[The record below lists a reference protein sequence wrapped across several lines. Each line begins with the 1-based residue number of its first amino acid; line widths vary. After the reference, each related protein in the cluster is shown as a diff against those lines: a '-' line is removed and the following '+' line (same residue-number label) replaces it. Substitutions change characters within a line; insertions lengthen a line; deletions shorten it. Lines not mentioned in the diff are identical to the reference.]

1 MIKAARVSLL
11 ILVLTCSA
19 QAGYIPN
26 GTAQPTPTPTPEPS
40 VFIEEEPE
48 ESDTSG
54 GVAQVLAEITLSVLN
69 NMLALL

>member
-1 MIKAARVSLL
+1 MIKAARVSVL

-26 GTAQPTPTPTPEPS
+26 GSAQPTPTPTPEPTF
-40 VFIEEEPE
+40 FIEEEPQGSE
-48 ESDTSG
+48 TPSDVT
-54 GVAQVLAEITLSVLN
+54 QVLAEITLSVLN

>member
-26 GTAQPTPTPTPEPS
+26 GTEQPTPTPTPEPTF
-40 VFIEEEPE
+40 FIEEESE
-48 ESDTSG
+48 EGGTPSDVTE
-54 GVAQVLAEITLSVLN
+54 ALAEVTLSVLN